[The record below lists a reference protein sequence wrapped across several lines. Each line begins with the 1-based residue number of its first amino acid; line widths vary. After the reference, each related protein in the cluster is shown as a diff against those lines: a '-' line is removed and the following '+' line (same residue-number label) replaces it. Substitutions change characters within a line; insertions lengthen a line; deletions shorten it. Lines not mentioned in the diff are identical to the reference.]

1 MSRVVCLTSRGP
13 VVRPAFRIR
22 PMAGYEIRQVGR
34 LREWLV
40 VDTDNEQHNMI
51 VDEGTVAGV
60 LLDLATGGLPEGFN
74 CGFRIMWEID
84 DELPE

>member
-1 MSRVVCLTSRGP
+1 M
-13 VVRPAFRIR
+13 RPAFRIR
-22 PMAGYEIRQVGR
+22 PMAGYEIHRVGR

-40 VDTDNEQHNMI
+40 VASDDERRNTVVDDN
-51 VDEGTVAGV
+51 TVAGV

-74 CGFRIMWEID
+74 GGFGTMWEID